1 MEKFNIVL
9 APKAVKDL
17 DDLNDKQCAKILK
30 QIRVL
35 EENPFPRGKL
45 IKKLKGTKT
54 SYCRLR
60 MDRYR
65 VFFRIES
72 IKIIILRILSKKD
85 VEKIIKTFK

>member
-17 DDLNDKQCAKILK
+17 DGLNNKQCSKILK
-30 QIRVL
+30 QVMVL

-54 SYCRLR
+54 SYYRLR
-60 MDRYR
+60 IDKYR
-65 VFFRIES
+65 VFFRV
-72 IKIIILRILSKKD
+72 KAKRVIILRILSRKD
-85 VEKIIKTFK
+85 VEKIIKGFK

>member
-1 MEKFNIVL
+1 VEKFNIVL

-45 IKKLKGTKT
+45 IKKLKGTI
-54 SYCRLR
+54 
-60 MDRYR
+60 DRYR
-65 VFFRIES
+65 VFFRIEA

>member
-1 MEKFNIVL
+1 VEKFNIVL

-54 SYCRLR
+54 SYYRLR
-60 MDRYR
+60 IDRYR
-65 VFFRIES
+65 VFFRV
-72 IKIIILRILSKKD
+72 KGKRVIILRILSRKD
-85 VEKIIKTFK
+85 VEKIIKGFK